1 MTASCPSELQGKG
14 YLVNTQFFRVFPH
27 PAGEGTQEK
36 MLNLGTQNEIGK
48 FRIEHKP
55 ELEYKTRVHML
66 WQPSDTYQDIE
77 QQQLPSTPTRTGYT
91 VVEWGG
97 IEI

>member
-1 MTASCPSELQGKG
+1 MIASCPVRTSGERLFGKRPI
-14 YLVNTQFFRVFPH
+14 LSCV
-27 PAGEGTQEK
+27 PAPCGEGIHER
-36 MLNLGTQNEIGK
+36 MLNLGTQNEIEK
-48 FRIEHKP
+48 YRIEHNP
-55 ELEYKTRVHML
+55 EPENITRVYML

-91 VVEWGG
+91 VAEQGG

>member
-1 MTASCPSELQGKG
+1 
-14 YLVNTQFFRVFPH
+14 
-27 PAGEGTQEK
+27 
-36 MLNLGTQNEIGK
+36 
-48 FRIEHKP
+48 
-55 ELEYKTRVHML
+55 ML

-77 QQQLPSTPTRTGYT
+77 QQQLPSTPARTGYT